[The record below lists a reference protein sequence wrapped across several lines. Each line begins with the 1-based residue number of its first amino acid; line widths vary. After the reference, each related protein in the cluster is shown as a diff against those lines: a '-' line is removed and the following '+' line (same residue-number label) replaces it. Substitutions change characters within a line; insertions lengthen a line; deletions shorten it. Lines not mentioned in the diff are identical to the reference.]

1 MATTIPELTLA
12 TSVHFGGKWVAI
24 NSAKDL
30 GDGWVSLD
38 VSPYTT
44 EIIRVS
50 AIQGVKFSNFPKVV
64 SVAKAFD
71 LEVL

>member
-1 MATTIPELTLA
+1 MATTIPDLTLA

-44 EIIRVS
+44 ENIRAS
-50 AIQGVKFSNFPKVV
+50 AIQGVKFSIFPRVKP
-64 SVAKAFD
+64 VAQAFD
-71 LEVL
+71 IGA